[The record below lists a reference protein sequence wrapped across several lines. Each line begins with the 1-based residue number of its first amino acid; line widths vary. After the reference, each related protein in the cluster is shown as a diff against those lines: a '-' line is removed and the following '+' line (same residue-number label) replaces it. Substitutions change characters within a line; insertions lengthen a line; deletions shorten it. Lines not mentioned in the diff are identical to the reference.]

1 MKKTD
6 EQKPALALKRETLV
20 KLTPENL
27 EHVVGGFTDIDIRIS
42 NSCCLWGSCAG
53 QPPPPPRPK

>member
-1 MKKTD
+1 MKKND
-6 EQKPALALKRETLV
+6 ETKPALALKRETLV

-27 EHVVGGFTDIDIRIS
+27 EQVVGGFTDIRIS

-53 QPPPPPRPK
+53 QPPPPPPPR